1 MKLEKLN
8 IDAIKEYILIE
19 DNDGFDKQTV
29 DNIYIG
35 YAHTLDGAISD
46 DMKKVIMIEG
56 MSKLFSGYKTWITFE
71 EYRDILRQWNLNQLV
86 S

>member
-1 MKLEKLN
+1 MKLENIN

-35 YAHTLDGAISD
+35 YAHTLHGNVSCLLYTSD
-46 DMKKVIMIEG
+46 AADE
-56 MSKLFSGYKTWITFE
+56 
-71 EYRDILRQWNLNQLV
+71 
-86 S
+86 

>member
-1 MKLEKLN
+1 MKLENLN

-35 YAHTLDGAISD
+35 YANTLDGAISD
-46 DMKKVIMIEG
+46 GMKKVIMIEG
-56 MSKLFSGYKTWITFE
+56 IGKLFGGYKTWITFE
-71 EYRDILRQWNLNQLV
+71 EYRDILREWNLNQLV

>member
-1 MKLEKLN
+1 MKFEKLN

-35 YAHTLDGAISD
+35 YTYTLDGNVSD
-46 DMKKVIMIEG
+46 DKKKVIMIEG
-56 MSKLFSGYKTWITFE
+56 VAKLFGGYKTWITFE
-71 EYRDILRQWNLNQLV
+71 EYRDILREWNLNQLV
-86 S
+86 

>member
-1 MKLEKLN
+1 MKLENLN
-8 IDAIKEYILIE
+8 IDAIKEYILFE

-46 DMKKVIMIEG
+46 GMKKVIMIEG
-56 MSKLFSGYKTWITFE
+56 IGKLFGGYKTWITFE
-71 EYRDILRQWNLNQLV
+71 EYRDILREWNLNQLV
-86 S
+86 